1 MTDLTAF
8 TDKEL
13 IALEKKI
20 KEEKEKRQGGLLY
33 KSNIHPSE
41 AQYKDMTEYFT
52 KILKDHG
59 VNVKQYEYL
68 VYEPIHAINKGILP
82 ICDYIFG
89 NFEKVHDKNGR
100 EKIQRNGSR
109 LLIDDKEDY
118 NDMYQEMLAV
128 IDKWIIYKG
137 KGGSK
142 C

>member
-13 IALEKKI
+13 IDLEKKI

-41 AQYKDMTEYFT
+41 EQYKDMTEYFT
-52 KILKDHG
+52 KVLKGHG
-59 VNVKQYEYL
+59 VDVKQNKYII
-68 VYEPIHAINKGILP
+68 YEPIHAINKCLLP
-82 ICDYIFG
+82 ICDYVFN
-89 NFEKVHDKNGR
+89 NFEMATDKYG
-100 EKIQRNGSR
+100 EQKIRRNGTR

-118 NDMYQEMLAV
+118 NDMYQEMLTV
-128 IDKWIIYKG
+128 IDKWIMYKG
-137 KGGSK
+137 KGDFK

>member
-13 IALEKKI
+13 IDLEKKI

-52 KILKDHG
+52 KVLKEHG
-59 VNVKQYEYL
+59 VDVKQNKYNI
-68 VYEPIHAINKGILP
+68 YEPIHAISKCLLP
-82 ICDYIFG
+82 ICDYVFG
-89 NFEKVHDKNGR
+89 NFEMATDKYG
-100 EKIQRNGSR
+100 EQKIRRNGTR

-118 NDMYQEMLAV
+118 NDMYQEMLTV
-128 IDKWIIYKG
+128 IDKWIMYKG
-137 KGGSK
+137 GRSNEE
-142 C
+142 